1 VSADVVARLAELGL
15 RLPASELDD
24 FTALVAD
31 MQAAAE
37 VARRALPY
45 ACEPACI
52 LVLSACPAGGWGRRA
67 ARQRDHV
74 QPCISAMRATRWRRM
89 DFGLMHW

>member
-1 VSADVVARLAELGL
+1 MSANVAACLTELGL

-37 VARRALPY
+37 VARRVLPY

-52 LVLSACPAGGWGRRA
+52 LVLSARPAGG
-67 ARQRDHV
+67 
-74 QPCISAMRATRWRRM
+74 
-89 DFGLMHW
+89 

>member
-1 VSADVVARLAELGL
+1 VSADVAARLTELGL

-37 VARRALPY
+37 VARRVLPY
-45 ACEPACI
+45 AREPACI
-52 LVLSACPAGGWGRRA
+52 LVLSARPAGG
-67 ARQRDHV
+67 
-74 QPCISAMRATRWRRM
+74 
-89 DFGLMHW
+89 